1 MIASDY
7 FDHAFPEL
15 QSDDTFNQ
23 RRQLWV
29 AVIADP
35 GDLNTRK
42 AYLDYVRD
50 LGEEHQ
56 DTPWGVAM
64 VAHAESTAALAY
76 LQANTHLTCGCM
88 AIDTIRGVT
97 GSECETCAMRRIHR
111 EAMARMGQVGQ
122 VPGHWQPVLAAAK
135 RRGAT
140 TCAHVGN
147 GAFES
152 VLCTLDRWRQL
163 GPITVVSHPIR
174 YVEITPSAGIVRPVE
189 GRKLVPIPN
198 ELRFGPNGLPK
209 PGELVRSADGQ
220 VIGTAA
226 EDDGYPVEMW
236 VFTGFRYEISSALTD
251 RFPAVEG
258 FNNILGQHSLQEAKR
273 LIATWLIM
281 WARHAAGMSPLWSK
295 VYAATDMGGH
305 DPTQILR
312 AANASELV
320 RIQKAGGLAAV
331 AAYNREVFG
340 SEPQANPQE
349 DPHPWE
355 EQAEEEGEAE

>member
-1 MIASDY
+1 MIAFDY

-15 QSDDTFNQ
+15 QNDDTFNQ
-23 RRQLWV
+23 RRQLWA
-29 AVIADP
+29 AVIAEP
-35 GDLNTRK
+35 GDLNIRR

-76 LQANTHLTCGCM
+76 LQANTHDRCGCV
-88 AIDTIRGVT
+88 DLHPGE
-97 GSECETCAMRRIHR
+97 SPECRLCQMRRVHR
-111 EAMARMGQVGQ
+111 EAMARMGQ

-135 RRGAT
+135 RRGAMA
-140 TCAHVGN
+140 CAHVGN

-163 GPITVVSHPIR
+163 GPTTVMTHPIR
-174 YVEITPSAGIVRPVE
+174 YVEITPYNSLIVPVE

-209 PGELVRSADGQ
+209 PGELVRNDDGQ
-220 VIGTAA
+220 AVGTAS
-226 EDDGYPVEMW
+226 DVWTQRDGYPVEMW
-236 VFTGFRYEISSALTD
+236 ASTGLRYEIRPALTVW
-251 RFPAVEG
+251 FPAPEG
-258 FNNILGQHSLQEAKR
+258 FHNIYGRHSLQEAKR

-281 WARHAAGMSPLWSK
+281 WARNEAGMSPLWSK

-305 DPTQILR
+305 DPSNILY
-312 AANASELV
+312 AAHTAEVGRVQQS
-320 RIQKAGGLAAV
+320 GGLAAV

-349 DPHPWE
+349 EPHPWE